1 MNRMEKRIA
10 GRDGPRPGV
19 AACSLP
25 SQTVTSGRTMLAGG
39 SSLYQ
44 QRNQNRVQTQVQV
57 QNQNVRQVNGLEILR
72 NQGSRID
79 RIENKLEQ
87 LESMQ
92 VMHTSGVKR
101 DIDLINSGYNE
112 TMSKMKEYIK
122 SLELKIKQLT
132 GIRGEKGEK
141 GDPGVQGVQG
151 VQGDKGERG
160 VPYIK
165 EPTNIE
171 NTVEKAVENIVETSN
186 ITLEIIES

>member
-1 MNRMEKRIA
+1 MNRIERRIA
-10 GRDGPRPGV
+10 GSDGPRPGV

-44 QRNQNRVQTQVQV
+44 SSSQNQS

-72 NQGSRID
+72 DQGSRID

-87 LESMQ
+87 LENMQ
-92 VMHTSGVKR
+92 VMHTSGMKR

-132 GIRGEKGEK
+132 
-141 GDPGVQGVQG
+141 DVSSVAVTP
-151 VQGDKGERG
+151 
-160 VPYIK
+160 
-165 EPTNIE
+165 NIE
-171 NTVEKAVENIVETSN
+171 NTVEKAVENQDETSN
-186 ITLEIIES
+186 ITLEIVET

>member
-1 MNRMEKRIA
+1 MEKRIA

-44 QRNQNRVQTQVQV
+44 SRNQVQV

-141 GDPGVQGVQG
+141 GEPGVQGVQG
-151 VQGDKGERG
+151 VQGDKGEHG

>member
-1 MNRMEKRIA
+1 MNRMERRIA

-25 SQTVTSGRTMLAGG
+25 SQTVTSGRTMLSGG
-39 SSLYQ
+39 SSLYNS
-44 QRNQNRVQTQVQV
+44 RNQNQVQA

-79 RIENKLEQ
+79 KIENKLEQ

-112 TMSKMKEYIK
+112 TMGKMKEYIK

-132 GIRGEKGEK
+132 K
-141 GDPGVQGVQG
+141 VNVT
-151 VQGDKGERG
+151 
-160 VPYIK
+160 
-165 EPTNIE
+165 TNVK
-171 NTVEKAVENIVETSN
+171 NTVEKAVEKAVENTVETSN